1 MVFCGMCGTRL
12 ATVCPACGF
21 ANPSGYRFCGQ
32 CGARLTGQPMLTPS
46 PPLPSAAQADVGRA
60 SVGELHPI
68 ELSAQPGA
76 ETVPL
81 PPVQL
86 DGERR
91 LATVVLTDVSGST
104 DLLERIGTESWVEIM
119 NRVLHILES
128 EVYRFGGRVDQ
139 FRGDG
144 LVALF
149 GATSAH
155 EDDPENAV
163 LAGLAMQRALK
174 PYAAVLAEQEGID
187 LRLRVGV
194 NTGEVI
200 VASVGDSHRYSE
212 DTAMGAGPAL
222 AARMEAAAEPGTVLV
237 SENTY
242 RLVRS
247 RFEWQPLGKI
257 TVKGVGQPVAV
268 YRPLAP
274 LADAVRTQRLQTR
287 ELSKVLI
294 GRIAEFEALK
304 RCVKDLYDG
313 RGGIAMV
320 AGDRGMGK
328 SFLVTTVRQHFIRLG
343 ALLAEAQN
351 GGRSPSAAL
360 TWLRGRCRSYSQS
373 WPYSVWRNMLYH
385 WLDVGKA
392 DSRADT
398 ADRLYRQ
405 AQLLWGG
412 SADTDRAPGPT
423 DRQYLAGITS
433 AAPVDE
439 HYPYLAT
446 FLSLPLED
454 TFAERVKHLDAEGLR
469 QQFFFT
475 LRSWVEAMARR
486 GPLVLA
492 FSDAQWADTTSL
504 DLLEYCLPLC
514 DHEALLWL
522 IVFRPE
528 RTSPVWEFRH
538 RVETGYPHRVTS
550 LTLAPLTETQGGEFI
565 DHLIGPDA
573 LPEET
578 RQIVLAKSEGNP
590 YYVRELVYSL
600 IEQGALERDAETT
613 RWRATRAVTSL
624 DVPDTLQSLLL
635 ARIDRLSPGERRV
648 LQMAAVIGAVF
659 WWNVLRA
666 LASDATLPEEMPR
679 TLAIPD
685 RRYPDGKVAPPAE
698 AEILREHLTAL
709 QRAGL
714 IHERGRVPELGME
727 YAFDSALIR
736 GVVYDSL
743 LSTQR
748 VAYHLRVAEYLE
760 DLLTP
765 EAWLQYA
772 GTLAYHYRGAGK
784 PGKDLFYTLQAAERA
799 QGIYANA
806 EAVEHYTRA
815 LELLDAMEQI
825 DGPQRLAISA
835 SGGLMEAQ
843 ASDEDW
849 LYAIRTRRFEVL
861 SGRCSLFHLMGRF
874 ESERADA
881 LALLELAEHL
891 GDDPVWRIDALLQQF
906 AMMTHWQ
913 SRGRL
918 DTGVSMAEEA
928 LALAR
933 QIGDQRR
940 EMQAL
945 FALANQRVFLDDP
958 AWQEA
963 GERALE
969 LARQLEDRRYEAH
982 ILINLG
988 TLYSW
993 TDRPER
999 GMAYLEAAL
1008 SICQTLDDKIAEV
1021 HLLDQFGLEAERKG
1035 DYCRLLTEYHQK
1047 RLEISRA
1054 IGYREGE
1061 GTALVLCG
1069 QTQSLY
1075 LGDYEEGLALLEEA
1089 RRILENTPAEIFV
1102 LLRVV
1107 QIGAV
1112 LGRYEGAPSEW
1123 RLQSGNGAPSE
1134 WRLQSGI
1141 GAPSEWRLQSG
1152 IGALEAL
1159 ERMRHIDEQTVFPH
1173 ARAGL
1178 RLVSAILYN
1187 AMGGADNY
1195 ILALDLAAQARQLV
1209 DGNPLLTPQYE
1220 IAVAHES
1227 AVAHLGLAR
1236 CVADADVDRAS
1247 VEEQKEH
1254 IRLAVESSQTALDLY
1269 RALGFVQIIE
1279 CVSEELLFRHSLAL
1293 EADGCHAE
1301 AADYLQRAYEEMMRK
1316 HALIPPDS
1324 QFYRTYLENV
1334 PLHRAI
1340 LAAHGAQTRE

>member
-1 MVFCGMCGTRL
+1 MCGTLL

-21 ANPSGYRFCGQ
+21 VNPSGFRFCGQ
-32 CGARLTGQPMLTPS
+32 CGERLARQPVLTPS
-46 PPLPSAAQADVGRA
+46 PQPPAPAEAEVSTRPSAV
-60 SVGELHPI
+60 
-68 ELSAQPGA
+68 SAP
-76 ETVPL
+76 V

-91 LATVVLTDVSGST
+91 LVTVVLADVSGST

-163 LAGLAMQRALK
+163 LAGLAMQRALT
-174 PYAAVLAEQEGID
+174 PYAAALAEQDGID
-187 LRLRVGV
+187 LLLRVGV

-200 VASVGDSHRYSE
+200 VGSVGDSRKYSE
-212 DTAMGAGPAL
+212 DTAMGAGLAL
-222 AARMEAAAEPGTVLV
+222 AARMETAAEPGTVLV

-242 RLVRS
+242 RLVQS
-247 RFEWQPLGKI
+247 RFEWQPLGTI
-257 TVKGVGQPVAV
+257 TVKGVGQPVAI

-274 LADAVRTQRLQTR
+274 LADAERAQRLQAR
-287 ELSKVLI
+287 ELPTVLI
-294 GRIAEFEALK
+294 GRVAAFEALK

-320 AGDRGMGK
+320 TGDRGMGK
-328 SFLVTTVRQHFIRLG
+328 SFLVTTVRQHFIRRG
-343 ALLAEAQN
+343 ALLAEAHT
-351 GGRSPSAAL
+351 GGRSPPAAL

-373 WPYSVWRNMLYH
+373 WPYSVWRSILYH
-385 WLDVGKA
+385 WLDVGEA
-392 DSRADT
+392 ESPAE
-398 ADRLYRQ
+398 ASDRLYRQ
-405 AQLLWGG
+405 ARLLWGD
-412 SADTDRAPGPT
+412 SADNDGTSGPT
-423 DRQYLAGITS
+423 DRQHVAGTTPTAS
-433 AAPVDE
+433 VDE

-454 TFAERVKHLDAEGLR
+454 AYAERVKHLDAEGLR
-469 QQFFFT
+469 QRFFFT
-475 LRSWVEAMARR
+475 LRSWVEAMAKR
-486 GPLVLA
+486 GPLVLS

-504 DLLEYCLPLC
+504 GLLEYCLPLC

-522 IVFRPE
+522 IVSRPD
-528 RTSPVWEFRH
+528 RTSPVWEFLH
-538 RVETGYPHRVTS
+538 RVETAYPHRVT
-550 LTLAPLTETQGGEFI
+550 TLALPPLTESQGGEFI

-578 RQIVLAKSEGNP
+578 RQIVLARSEGNP
-590 YYVRELVYSL
+590 YYIKELVHSL
-600 IEQGALERDAETT
+600 IEQGVLVWDAETAG
-613 RWRATRAVTSL
+613 WRATRAVTTL

-635 ARIDRLSPGERRV
+635 ARVDRLSPEERHV
-648 LQMAAVIGAVF
+648 LQMAAVIGTVF

-666 LASDATLPEEMPR
+666 LASDAISPPLDGRTQPTADGRGQRPRRAGGKTLPP
-679 TLAIPD
+679 
-685 RRYPDGKVAPPAE
+685 PPAE
-698 AEILREHLTAL
+698 GLREHLTAL
-709 QRAGL
+709 QRTGL

-727 YAFDSALIR
+727 YAFNSALIR

-743 LSTQR
+743 LSSQR
-748 VAYHLRVAEYLE
+748 VAYHLEVAGYLE
-760 DLLTP
+760 DLLSP
-765 EAWLQYA
+765 EIWPQYA
-772 GTLAYHYRGAGK
+772 GPLAYHYRGAGK
-784 PGKDLFYTLQAAERA
+784 PGKELFYTLQAAERA

-815 LELLDAMEQI
+815 LELLDETERART
-825 DGPQRLAISA
+825 PA
-835 SGGLMEAQ
+835 SRELTERARTPASRELIESQ
-843 ASDEDW
+843 ASDEDR
-849 LYAIRTRRFEVL
+849 LYAIRAQRFEVL
-861 SGRCSLFHLMGRF
+861 SGRSTLLRLMGRM

-881 LALLELAEHL
+881 QALLELAGQL
-891 GDDPVWRIDALLQQF
+891 GDDPGWRIDALLQQF
-906 AMMTHWQ
+906 GMMTHWQ
-913 SRGRL
+913 SRGRI
-918 DTGVSMAEEA
+918 DTGISMAEEA
-928 LALAR
+928 LALSR
-933 QIGDQRR
+933 QVGDQRR

-958 AWQEA
+958 RWQDA

-993 TDRPER
+993 TDQPER
-999 GMAYLEAAL
+999 GKAYLEAAL

-1021 HLLDQFGLEAERKG
+1021 HLLDQFGLEAERRG
-1035 DYCRLLTEYHQK
+1035 DYYRLLTEYHQK

-1054 IGYREGE
+1054 IGYQEGE

-1075 LGDYEEGLALLEEA
+1075 LGDYEGGLALLEEA
-1089 RRILENTPAEIFV
+1089 RRILENTPAEMFV

-1123 RLQSGNGAPSE
+1123 RLRTAEGAPSE
-1134 WRLQSGI
+1134 RGGQN
-1141 GAPSEWRLQSG
+1141 G

-1159 ERMRHIDEQTVFPH
+1159 ERMRQIDEQAVFPH

-1187 AMGGADNY
+1187 AMGGEDNLK
-1195 ILALDLAAQARQLV
+1195 LALDLAAQARQLV

-1236 CVADADVDRAS
+1236 CSADEAQ
-1247 VEEQKEH
+1247 QKAH

-1279 CVSEELLFRHSLAL
+1279 CVSEEILFRHSLAL
-1293 EADGCHAE
+1293 EADGRHTE
-1301 AADYLQRAYEEMMRK
+1301 AADYLQRAYDEMMRK
-1316 HALIPPDS
+1316 HALIPSDS
-1324 QFYRTYLENV
+1324 QFYRSYLENV

-1340 LAAHGAQTRE
+1340 LAAQGAQTRG